1 MIGGAANPVFAD
13 FADGETAMLHRVR
26 IEVTAGAV
34 ELHLPDGGAPV
45 IWPLGEVRRLPDQAG
60 KDGLVLG
67 LEGDQPA
74 RLMIADKELA
84 TRLAAACPDLERR
97 HRDPDIL
104 RRLAILSVAAVTSVA
119 VIVFALVPLMA
130 NQLATMLPTA
140 AEQAFGD
147 TTYEQIRKA
156 FAEEDQ
162 DEVWE
167 CAEADG
173 LAALQKMADR
183 LTRDAGLEY
192 ELRLH
197 VLDMKDVNA
206 FALPGGHVTLLRG
219 LLEAAESP
227 EEVAAVLA
235 HEIGHVEHRDPTRLA
250 LRSAGSVGVL
260 GLLLGDFAGGLVVL
274 YVSEWLIQASYS
286 RGAEAAADSYAH
298 AALARAGLPAEPMA
312 VFFQRLLE
320 EHGDADGLVSHLA
333 SHPDLRGR
341 AEAARAADM
350 VGTAAFTPVLSTKEW
365 AALRAICD

>member
-1 MIGGAANPVFAD
+1 MTGDEARPVFAD
-13 FADGETAMLHRVR
+13 FADGESATLHRVR
-26 IEVTAGAV
+26 VEVVAAAI
-34 ELHLPDGGAPV
+34 ELHMPDGGAPV
-45 IWPLGEVRRLPDQAG
+45 LWPLVEVRRLPDQAAS
-60 KDGLVLG
+60 DGLVLG
-67 LEGDQPA
+67 LAGDHPA
-74 RLMIADKELA
+74 RLMIADKD
-84 TRLAAACPDLERR
+84 LAARLSVACPDLERR
-97 HRDPDIL
+97 HRDPHIL
-104 RRLAILSVAAVTSVA
+104 RRLAILSVAAVASVA
-119 VIVFALVPLMA
+119 LIVFALVPLMA

-156 FAEEDQ
+156 FAEENQ
-162 DEVWE
+162 DKVWE
-167 CAEADG
+167 CTRADG

-206 FALPGGHVTLLRG
+206 FALPGGHVTMLRG
-219 LLEAAESP
+219 LLKEAESP

-286 RGAEAAADSYAH
+286 RGAEAAADAYAH

-312 VFFQRLLE
+312 VFFQRLLDQ
-320 EHGDADGLVSHLA
+320 HGDAEGLVSHLA
-333 SHPDLRGR
+333 SHPNLRGR
-341 AEAARAADM
+341 ADAARAADT
-350 VGTAAFTPVLSTKEW
+350 VGAAGFTPVLDADEW